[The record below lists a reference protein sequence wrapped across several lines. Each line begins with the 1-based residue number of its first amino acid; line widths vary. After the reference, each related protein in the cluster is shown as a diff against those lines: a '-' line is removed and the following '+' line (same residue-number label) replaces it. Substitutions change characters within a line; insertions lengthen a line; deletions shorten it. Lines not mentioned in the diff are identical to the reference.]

1 MTTMAQ
7 TIAIPQAIFVVLAM
21 PLAAALDRRV
31 HVYVIWKIVAAATMK
46 NAQRMTVELKYLPT
60 KFAAMVEMTRES
72 GRLRRI
78 LLDMELDRNCS
89 RSVNQ
94 PKLYPGKNKKMAKT
108 GTIVA
113 VDTMS

>member
-1 MTTMAQ
+1 VF
-7 TIAIPQAIFVVLAM
+7 AIF
-21 PLAAALDRRV
+21 PAAAFGRRA
-31 HVYVIWKIVAAATMK
+31 HVTLNWTMVAAATMQ

-60 KFAAMVEMTRES
+60 KLVAIVEMTRDS

-78 LLDMELDRNCS
+78 LLHVELDRNCS

-108 GTIVA
+108 GIIAA
-113 VDTMS
+113 VDRMS